1 MYKPYKANSKDLN
14 DPSRVPSN
22 MTNNIHNRAPRT
34 SSPPRGMGGTM
45 VRQNSSSGMVGAQPM
60 ILPINISA
68 PVSREIRTVERGE
81 AGPPGPP
88 GIVPIKGEPK
98 FGDILKYDGDGL
110 WIPIGSNNIYIGH
123 ATLENLSNPSANYNI
138 GLGYK
143 AGIGQDHPS
152 VPTDGAIAIG
162 YLSGSK
168 TTDGDYQES
177 GCISIGSLSSNR
189 GQGEDSI
196 SIGTKSASSSKQGL
210 KSIAVG
216 YESGCDG
223 QGDKSIAIGSR
234 SGYIKQQIEAIA
246 IGPYCGYYHQ
256 GVGSVALGAYA
267 GMGEDDDCKQGDFS
281 IAIGYKSAKNGQS
294 GRSIVIDATGEGE
307 MFANNSGLFVKPIR
321 KSADKPSLCSLKYDE
336 SSGEIV
342 YIKE

>member
-1 MYKPYKANSKDLN
+1 MYKPYQANSKDLN

-22 MTNNIHNRAPRT
+22 MTNNIHNRAT
-34 SSPPRGMGGTM
+34 SPPRGAMT
-45 VRQNSSSGMVGAQPM
+45 RQNSQGGRGVPATSQGAQPM
-60 ILPINISA
+60 ILPIAMSA
-68 PVSREIRTVERGE
+68 PISREIRTTERGE
-81 AGPPGPP
+81 RGERGPP

-98 FGDILKYDGDGL
+98 FGDILKYDGGGL
-110 WIPIGSNNIYIGH
+110 WIPIGSNNIYVGH

-294 GRSIVIDATGEGE
+294 GKSIVIDATGEGE

-342 YIKE
+342 YVKE